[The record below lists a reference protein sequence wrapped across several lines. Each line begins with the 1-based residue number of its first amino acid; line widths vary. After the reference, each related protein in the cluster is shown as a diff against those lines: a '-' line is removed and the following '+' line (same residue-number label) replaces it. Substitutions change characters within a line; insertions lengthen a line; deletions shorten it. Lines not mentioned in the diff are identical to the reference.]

1 MAALANCRQK
11 PGSAARASVSPD
23 IRNNIRNSDGKH
35 AATNRSLFAMSP
47 LPRMTPIP
55 LPKKV
60 ASPTGSEATCRFP
73 SSACSASARGLRTAP
88 RTRVGLSVFFFCVPQ
103 LLSRQRPRTGRQRC
117 FWIAIPLPHAP
128 LPASFVYGKTRRT
141 LPAPTQLRHQS
152 GQLCPPRM
160 MPRAPQDGR
169 EVRRCYSSAASLLS
183 AVRTRIERPIPSTS
197 PHTSFPIC
205 GMSYAPHRCSCRL
218 FKPDEYGRIRRKH
231 G

>member
-1 MAALANCRQK
+1 VPVSLLGLFCICERTSHCTQNARWSLSLFLLCAATAV
-11 PGSAARASVSPD
+11 PATTPHGSAKMFLD
-23 IRNNIRNSDGKH
+23 CN
-35 AATNRSLFAMSP
+35 
-47 LPRMTPIP
+47 
-55 LPKKV
+55 
-60 ASPTGSEATCRFP
+60 
-73 SSACSASARGLRTAP
+73 TAP
-88 RTRVGLSVFFFCVPQ
+88 ACTVAGIVVF
-103 LLSRQRPRTGRQRC
+103 
-117 FWIAIPLPHAP
+117 
-128 LPASFVYGKTRRT
+128 GKTRRT

-169 EVRRCYSSAASLLS
+169 EVRRCYSSLASLLS